1 MPMRVLIAED
11 EPRLAEALA
20 RGLRRNG
27 FAVDIAL
34 DGDQALKRT
43 ARSSTT
49 TSVVLDRDLPHVHGD
64 EVCRQLVGAERPPRI
79 LMLTAAADVRAR
91 VEGLNLGADDYLTKP
106 FAFAEV
112 VARLHALQR
121 RHARGPEARPRAR
134 RRAPGPGA
142 PRGHA
147 RRRARSTLSP
157 KEFGVLHVLLRA
169 DGAVVSPET
178 LLERVWDEHVDP
190 FTNTVRVT
198 VMNLRRKLGDP
209 GRDRDG
215 HRHRVPSE
223 PELVRLP
230 RPSIRLRLTAWYATI
245 FIAMGTV
252 LLRASPTPSCATS
265 SATSRA
271 RSTSPSRS
279 SRR

>member
-1 MPMRVLIAED
+1 MRVLIAED

-43 ARSSTT
+43 SVVDYDA
-49 TSVVLDRDLPHVHGD
+49 VVLDRDLPAVHGD
-64 EVCRQLVGAERPPRI
+64 EVCRRLVGGERPPRI

-121 RHARGPEARPRAR
+121 RHAVVQKPVLERAGVRLDPARHEVSRDGRAV
-134 RRAPGPGA
+134 
-142 PRGHA
+142 
-147 RRRARSTLSP
+147 TLSP

-169 DGAVVSPET
+169 DGTVVSPET
-178 LLERVWDEHVDP
+178 LLERVWDEQVDP

-198 VMNLRRKLGDP
+198 VMNLRRKLGAP
-209 GRDRDG
+209 AVIETVIGTG
-215 HRHRVPSE
+215 Y
-223 PELVRLP
+223 RL
-230 RPSIRLRLTAWYATI
+230 A
-245 FIAMGTV
+245 
-252 LLRASPTPSCATS
+252 
-265 SATSRA
+265 
-271 RSTSPSRS
+271 
-279 SRR
+279 

>member
-1 MPMRVLIAED
+1 MRVLIAED

-43 ARSSTT
+43 SVVDYDA
-49 TSVVLDRDLPHVHGD
+49 VVLDRDLPHVHGD
-64 EVCRQLVGAERPPRI
+64 EVCRKLVGTERPPRI

-121 RHARGPEARPRAR
+121 RHSVPQKPVLERSGIRLDPARHEVTRDGRAV
-134 RRAPGPGA
+134 
-142 PRGHA
+142 
-147 RRRARSTLSP
+147 TLSP

-169 DGAVVSPET
+169 EGTVVSPED

-198 VMNLRRKLGDP
+198 VMNLRRKLGTP
-209 GRDRDG
+209 AVIETVIGTG
-215 HRHRVPSE
+215 Y
-223 PELVRLP
+223 RL
-230 RPSIRLRLTAWYATI
+230 A
-245 FIAMGTV
+245 
-252 LLRASPTPSCATS
+252 
-265 SATSRA
+265 
-271 RSTSPSRS
+271 
-279 SRR
+279 

>member
-1 MPMRVLIAED
+1 MRVLIAED
-11 EPRLAEALA
+11 EPRLADALA

-34 DGDQALKRT
+34 DGDEALKRT
-43 ARSSTT
+43 SVVDYDA
-49 TSVVLDRDLPHVHGD
+49 VVLDRDLPAVHGD

-121 RHARGPEARPRAR
+121 RHAVVQKPVLERCGVRLDPARHEVSRDGRAV
-134 RRAPGPGA
+134 
-142 PRGHA
+142 
-147 RRRARSTLSP
+147 TLSP

-169 DGAVVSPET
+169 DGTVVSPET
-178 LLERVWDEHVDP
+178 LLERVWDEQVDP

-198 VMNLRRKLGDP
+198 VMNLRRKLGAP
-209 GRDRDG
+209 AVIETVIGTG
-215 HRHRVPSE
+215 Y
-223 PELVRLP
+223 RL
-230 RPSIRLRLTAWYATI
+230 A
-245 FIAMGTV
+245 
-252 LLRASPTPSCATS
+252 
-265 SATSRA
+265 
-271 RSTSPSRS
+271 
-279 SRR
+279 

>member
-1 MPMRVLIAED
+1 MRVLIAED

-34 DGDQALKRT
+34 DGNQALKRT
-43 ARSSTT
+43 RVVDYDV
-49 TSVVLDRDLPHVHGD
+49 VVLDRDLPYVHGD
-64 EVCRQLVGAERPPRI
+64 EVCRQLVGSERPPRI

-121 RHARGPEARPRAR
+121 RHAVAQKPILERAGVSLDPARHEVTRDGRAV
-134 RRAPGPGA
+134 
-142 PRGHA
+142 
-147 RRRARSTLSP
+147 TLSP

-169 DGAVVSPET
+169 EGSVVSPET

-198 VMNLRRKLGDP
+198 VMNLRRKLGTP
-209 GRDRDG
+209 AVIETVIGTG
-215 HRHRVPSE
+215 Y
-223 PELVRLP
+223 RL
-230 RPSIRLRLTAWYATI
+230 
-245 FIAMGTV
+245 G
-252 LLRASPTPSCATS
+252 
-265 SATSRA
+265 
-271 RSTSPSRS
+271 
-279 SRR
+279 

>member
-1 MPMRVLIAED
+1 MRVLIAED

-34 DGDQALKRT
+34 DGNQALKRT
-43 ARSSTT
+43 AVVDYDV
-49 TSVVLDRDLPHVHGD
+49 VVLDRDLPRVHGD

-121 RHARGPEARPRAR
+121 RHAVAQKPILERAGVALDPARHEVTRD
-134 RRAPGPGA
+134 G
-142 PRGHA
+142 
-147 RRRARSTLSP
+147 RSVTLSP

-169 DGAVVSPET
+169 EGSVVSPET

-198 VMNLRRKLGDP
+198 VMNLRRKLGTP
-209 GRDRDG
+209 AVIETVIGTG
-215 HRHRVPSE
+215 Y
-223 PELVRLP
+223 RL
-230 RPSIRLRLTAWYATI
+230 S
-245 FIAMGTV
+245 
-252 LLRASPTPSCATS
+252 
-265 SATSRA
+265 
-271 RSTSPSRS
+271 
-279 SRR
+279 

>member
-1 MPMRVLIAED
+1 MRVLIAED

-34 DGDQALKRT
+34 DGNQALKRT
-43 ARSSTT
+43 TVVDYDV
-49 TSVVLDRDLPHVHGD
+49 VVLDRDLPYVHGD

-121 RHARGPEARPRAR
+121 RHAVAQKPVLERAGVSLDPARHEVSRDGRAV
-134 RRAPGPGA
+134 
-142 PRGHA
+142 
-147 RRRARSTLSP
+147 TLSP

-169 DGAVVSPET
+169 EGAVVSPEA
-178 LLERVWDEHVDP
+178 LLERVWDEQVDP

-198 VMNLRRKLGDP
+198 VMNLRRKLGTP
-209 GRDRDG
+209 AVIETVIGTG
-215 HRHRVPSE
+215 Y
-223 PELVRLP
+223 RL
-230 RPSIRLRLTAWYATI
+230 
-245 FIAMGTV
+245 G
-252 LLRASPTPSCATS
+252 
-265 SATSRA
+265 
-271 RSTSPSRS
+271 
-279 SRR
+279 